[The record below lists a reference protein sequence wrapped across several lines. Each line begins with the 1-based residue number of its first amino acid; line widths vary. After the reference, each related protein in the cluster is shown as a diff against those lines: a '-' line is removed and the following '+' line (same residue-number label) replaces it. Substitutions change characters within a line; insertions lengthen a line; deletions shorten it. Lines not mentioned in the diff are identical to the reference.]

1 MILSLKEAKGFLKE
15 KESFNCSKV
24 SQHFQITRYFCH
36 LIAQV
41 RISYLRGKIL
51 HKIFQDTD
59 YSEDKYLHFS
69 EAWST
74 LYNPGRILLIPGV
87 SYISDQ

>member
-1 MILSLKEAKGFLKE
+1 MFLKE
-15 KESFNCSKV
+15 KQSFTCSKV
-24 SQHFQITRYFCH
+24 SQNFQLTRYFCH
-36 LIAQV
+36 LIVQV

-51 HKIFQDTD
+51 HKIFQVTD

-69 EAWST
+69 ELKHGQPCT
-74 LYNPGRILLIPGV
+74 IRPNTFIPGV